1 MITNTT
7 TFTSHTPGG
16 VPVYTGERV
25 AEGDEQ
31 QLIMAHLGALRR
43 AEWTYV
49 AVQRETAL
57 LSRHDLTCWGSSI
70 AYRTFLV
77 RLFLFVSS
85 LFYFTTPSGYDR
97 ASRRRAIRLG
107 WPSDITR

>member
-1 MITNTT
+1 MANIWIGWCYDRQRDALSRQYTT

-43 AEWTYV
+43 AEWNYV

-57 LSRHDLTCWGSSI
+57 LSRRDLTYWGSSF
-70 AYRTFLV
+70 AYRTFRV
-77 RLFLFVSS
+77 RVSFVSS
-85 LFYFTTPSGYDR
+85 LFDLTN
-97 ASRRRAIRLG
+97 A
-107 WPSDITR
+107 

>member
-1 MITNTT
+1 M
-7 TFTSHTPGG
+7 
-16 VPVYTGERV
+16 PVYTGERV

-43 AEWTYV
+43 AEWNYV

-57 LSRHDLTCWGSSI
+57 LSRRDLTCCGSYF
-70 AYRTFLV
+70 AYRTFRV

-85 LFYFTTPSGYDR
+85 LFDFTPPSGYDR

-107 WPSDITR
+107 WPSDGTR